1 MAPAMLEASVDG
13 EVLAT
18 PRSNPQ
24 PYQASGKEAMND
36 KIGVR
41 EMPLPAIERV
51 DVYRNNDHLV
61 LMIDGRVYALSREAA
76 TELAYSICSHVE
88 AMDR

>member
-1 MAPAMLEASVDG
+1 MAPAMLEATEVG
-13 EVLAT
+13 EALAAS
-18 PRSNPQ
+18 RSSTKSHH
-24 PYQASGKEAMND
+24 ASGKEAMND

-41 EMPLPAIERV
+41 EMPLPEIERV
-51 DVYRNNDHLV
+51 DVYRNSNHLV

>member
-1 MAPAMLEASVDG
+1 MAPAMLEATAVG
-13 EVLAT
+13 ETLAA
-18 PRSNPQ
+18 PRSNTE
-24 PYQASGKEAMND
+24 PYHASGKEAMND

-41 EMPLPAIERV
+41 EMPLPEIERV